1 MPFDVVIVGAGPAG
15 LSAAIR
21 LAQLATEN
29 DAEVSI
35 CVVEKGA
42 EVGAHIL
49 SGAIFETRALDEL
62 IPDWSQKSA
71 PVQTPVTRESFK
83 LLSRQRAWSL
93 PLPASLNNHGNY
105 IISLGLLCRWLA
117 QQAEALGVE
126 IFPGF
131 AASEVLYDES
141 GAVCGVATGDMGRL
155 VDGSAG
161 PQFEPGIELQAR
173 QVIFAEGCRGSLS
186 KTVIQHFELD
196 QDSDPQTYGL
206 GIKELWEIQP
216 DRHRCGEVLHSMGWP
231 LGAQVYGGGFVYH
244 LENNQLAVGLITGLD
259 YQNPW
264 LDPFEE
270 FQRFKTHPALR
281 DLFEGGQ
288 RISYGARALSEGGL
302 QSLPRLCFPGG
313 VLVGDAAGFLNVAKL
328 KGSHTAMKS
337 AMQAAEA
344 VFQSLQQGAAIAQGY
359 ESSLRQSWLWDELR
373 QARNIRP
380 GFRHG
385 LFAGL
390 ANAALETYLWRGK
403 APWTLHHEADHTRLE
418 NAANCQQIAY
428 PKPDNRLTF
437 DRTSSVFLANT
448 EHDEQQPIHL
458 KLLQAAIPIEIN
470 LKIYGA
476 PEQRYCPAG
485 VYEIIENDEGE
496 PHLQI
501 NAANCIHCKTCDIKD
516 PQQNIQW
523 VAPEGGSGPNYP
535 NM

>member
-1 MPFDVVIVGAGPAG
+1 MPG
-15 LSAAIR
+15 S
-21 LAQLATEN
+21 N
-29 DAEVSI
+29 
-35 CVVEKGA
+35 
-42 EVGAHIL
+42 
-49 SGAIFETRALDEL
+49 
-62 IPDWSQKSA
+62 
-71 PVQTPVTRESFK
+71 
-83 LLSRQRAWSL
+83 
-93 PLPASLNNHGNY
+93 
-105 IISLGLLCRWLA
+105 
-117 QQAEALGVE
+117 
-126 IFPGF
+126 
-131 AASEVLYDES
+131 
-141 GAVCGVATGDMGRL
+141 CG
-155 VDGSAG
+155 
-161 PQFEPGIELQAR
+161 
-173 QVIFAEGCRGSLS
+173 
-186 KTVIQHFELD
+186 
-196 QDSDPQTYGL
+196 
-206 GIKELWEIQP
+206 
-216 DRHRCGEVLHSMGWP
+216 
-231 LGAQVYGGGFVYH
+231 
-244 LENNQLAVGLITGLD
+244 
-259 YQNPW
+259 
-264 LDPFEE
+264 
-270 FQRFKTHPALR
+270 PALR

-337 AMQAAEA
+337 AMLAAEA
-344 VFQSLQQGAAIAQGY
+344 VFQSLQQGAAVAQGY

-418 NAANCQQIAY
+418 NAADCSKIDY

-448 EHDEQQPIHL
+448 EHDEQQPFHL

-485 VYEIIENDEGE
+485 VYEIIVNDEGE

-516 PQQNIQW
+516 PQQNIHW